1 LDALTDCENCPQRYA
16 WARAARNVGS
26 EIDRDMARLADSN
39 TSRASSSYERIIR
52 AAYLCFERHGIE
64 RTSIEDIA
72 REAGVT
78 RPTVYRY
85 FKGGKLDIVDM
96 ISTEESR
103 KINAEVRKRLVRG
116 RTFEELLV
124 EALVLV
130 VRLAIQNPYV
140 RRILSYHEFQAEAVS
155 LNGEMHRLH
164 RQWWGPLLEHAA
176 ERGELAGDLD
186 IDEIL
191 VWLTLTQ
198 NMLLMRLEGVE
209 VSDRELR
216 RLVQRFVVRPL
227 LARATTGNS
236 DPVLT

>member
-1 LDALTDCENCPQRYA
+1 MAKSAASLTPK
-16 WARAARNVGS
+16 
-26 EIDRDMARLADSN
+26 
-39 TSRASSSYERIIR
+39 ASSSYERIVR
-52 AAYLCFERHGIE
+52 ASYLCFERHGIE

-85 FKGGKLDIVDM
+85 FKGGKIDIVDM
-96 ISTEESR
+96 ISSEESR
-103 KINAEVRKRLVRG
+103 KIHAEVRKRLVRG
-116 RTFEELLV
+116 KTFEELLV

-155 LNGEMHRLH
+155 LEGEMHRLH
-164 RQWWGPLLEHAA
+164 REWWGPLLEHAA
-176 ERGELAGDLD
+176 QRGELAGDLD

-198 NMLLMRLEGVE
+198 NMLLMRLDSAEI
-209 VSDRELR
+209 SDGELR
-216 RLVQRFVVRPL
+216 RLVRRFVVDPL
-227 LARATTGNS
+227 LARNR
-236 DPVLT
+236 L